1 MRTTTCVIGLAAVMA
16 AFAANAFTS
25 APLGAIRPKGWLF
38 DRARA
43 ARDGYT
49 GHMDGVSHH
58 FRRAWS
64 ADWKPRGVYLNWGN
78 DEKDCQGDRPFMPPV
93 LAQTYPQY
101 ITGVGSLQATN
112 PGAVIIFR

>member
-25 APLGAIRPKGWLF
+25 APLGAIRPKGWLL

-58 FRRAWS
+58 FRRAWT

-78 DEKDCQGDRPFMPPV
+78 DEKDC
-93 LAQTYPQY
+93 
-101 ITGVGSLQATN
+101 
-112 PGAVIIFR
+112 